1 MNRMLFISLALVVFE
16 IEELI
21 FFGNFNFL
29 LLSFGM
35 SKPLLDLNIMIN
47 SYIDIQLSYFIRILT
62 IVSIIQWYRSLY
74 FNKDS
79 RK

>member
-1 MNRMLFISLALVVFE
+1 MLFISLALVVFE